1 MDNAAQL
8 IEQAEYIGIR
18 IGLLQSV
25 TNALVAKVGEGWTP
39 SMIETDRLRV
49 VAEFLT
55 LAMEDLN
62 SLYSSI
68 GG

>member
-18 IGLLQSV
+18 VGLLQTV
-25 TNALVAKVGEGWTP
+25 TTALVEAVNEGWTP
-39 SMIETDRLRV
+39 SMVEADRLRV

-55 LAMEDLN
+55 LAMEDL
-62 SLYSSI
+62 SVLHASI